1 MGSKGMHLFCFTY
14 AGGAASFFD
23 PLKPYLAP
31 SIELAGL
38 EYAGHGKRMKE
49 PFYRDFGE
57 LADDMYPRICAVLDE
72 RQEPYALM
80 GYSMGSISVVEIL
93 KKILEEGELPSPT
106 HVFLAAHE
114 PHTKSELQGFRSGE
128 LDDMVRER
136 TVRFGGVPES
146 LVNNRSFWRLYLPVY
161 RADYSMI
168 GGYDFADLD
177 LRTEIPVTVF
187 YSGEDTP
194 LADMERWKRYFVGES
209 EFIRFAGNHFF
220 MQQHYQKIADII
232 SERLFRYDD
241 GRCITDSAILT

>member
-1 MGSKGMHLFCFTY
+1 MSGKKKYLFCFTY

-49 PFYRDFGE
+49 PFYRNFRE
-57 LADDMYPRICAVLDE
+57 LADDMYPRICAALND

-93 KKILEEGELPSPT
+93 KKILEEGEMPLPV

-114 PHTKSELQGFRSGE
+114 PHTKSELQGFSSGE
-128 LDDMVRER
+128 LDDIVRER
-136 TVRFGGVPES
+136 TVRFGGVPEA

-168 GGYDFADLD
+168 GEYDFADLD
-177 LRTEIPVTVF
+177 LQTEIPVTVF

-194 LADMERWKRYFVGES
+194 LADMEQWKRYFVGES
-209 EFIRFAGNHFF
+209 EFLRFSGNHFF
-220 MQQHYQKIADII
+220 MQQNCREIAKHINKCMRG
-232 SERLFRYDD
+232 RL
-241 GRCITDSAILT
+241 